1 MKLESKNF
9 LKSINNLKT
18 FSQAGQDLFVTRML
32 NNKIGG
38 FFIEVGGSHPFESN
52 NTILLEKDFK
62 WNGIS
67 LEFDSELVSL
77 YNDNRINKSIL
88 TDATSFDYLKYFID
102 NNLPKT
108 IDYLSLDIEPASN
121 TYKAML
127 KIPFHEYRF
136 SVITYE
142 HENYKEGPEY
152 MNLSRKFLKS
162 HGYQLVVSNVNA
174 YGRDFEDWWIDPNSI
189 NQDIWENFINR
200 NIEFKDIFK

>member
-1 MKLESKNF
+1 MKLDVSTFCRK
-9 LKSINNLKT
+9 INLDDT
-18 FSQAGQDLFVTRML
+18 YSQAGQDLFVTRML
-32 NNKIGG
+32 NNKVGG

-52 NTILLEKDFK
+52 NTILLEKDFNWK
-62 WNGIS
+62 GIS

-77 YNDNRINKSIL
+77 YNNNRINKSIL

-127 KIPFHEYRF
+127 NIPFEEYRF

-142 HENYKEGPEY
+142 HENYKEGPEF
-152 MNLSRKFLKS
+152 MNLSREFLKS

-174 YGRDFEDWWIDPNSI
+174 YGRDFEDWWVDPTVISEKTWKPYNHG
-189 NQDIWENFINR
+189 NT
-200 NIEFKDIFK
+200 EFKNLLF